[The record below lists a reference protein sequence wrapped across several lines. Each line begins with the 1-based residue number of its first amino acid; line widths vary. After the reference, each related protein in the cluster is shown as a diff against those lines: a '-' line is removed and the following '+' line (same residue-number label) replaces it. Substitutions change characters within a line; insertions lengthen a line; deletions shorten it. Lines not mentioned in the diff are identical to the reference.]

1 VKNHLLHLVLTL
13 LIALPFASQSFATT
27 SPIGKQDIKEWNF
40 LVFINGVNN
49 LDRFGKMN
57 INQMEEIGSSDKMN
71 ILVQWGSLATTN
83 TTRLLV
89 QKDTDKVRV
98 TSPVVQSLGN
108 VDMGDYKELVRFV
121 DWAHQNYPAKKYF
134 IAVWNHGSGWNFMK
148 SNGPGNVIR
157 PSDISYDDRT
167 GNHITTEQLAQAM
180 QESAQIIGHKVD
192 IYASD
197 ACLMGMVEVASEMAD
212 SVSYFLG
219 SQDNEPGE
227 GWPYANFLGKW
238 NQEIDKMSAKDVVT
252 LHAKEYL
259 AAYTKGGVYRPSA
272 VTMAAYDLSQTAN
285 YESAIRGVSDYL
297 KNLSAADLSKA
308 QSSMASSK
316 EFGYADFYDL
326 IDYVNQLEKSGL
338 RSSSFENLRQAHQ
351 AYVIANEQ
359 NQDNKTSG
367 VSIWVSKGSGYSRD
381 ANRYEKLRFNQT
393 AQWSGFLKVLNAR

>member
-1 VKNHLLHLVLTL
+1 MKNHLLQLVLTL
-13 LIALPFASQSFATT
+13 LIALTFTSQSYAVK
-27 SPIGKQDIKEWNF
+27 PEAEWNF

-71 ILVQWGSLATTN
+71 ILVQWGSYANPN
-83 TTRLLV
+83 TSRLLV
-89 QKDTDKVRV
+89 QKDTDKTKV
-98 TSPVVQSLGN
+98 TSPILQNLGS

-134 IAVWNHGSGWNFMK
+134 IAVWNHGSGWNFVN
-148 SNGPGNVIR
+148 STAIR

-167 GNHITTEQLAQAM
+167 GNHITTEQLALAM
-180 QESAQIIGHKVD
+180 KESAQIIGHKVD

-212 SVSYFLG
+212 SVQYYLG

-227 GWPYANFLGKW
+227 GWPYAHFLGKW
-238 NQEIDKMSAKDVVT
+238 SAQIDSLSAKDVLT

-259 AAYTKGGVYRPSA
+259 AAYTQGGIYRPSA
-272 VTMAAYDLSQTAN
+272 VTMSAFDLSQTAS
-285 YESAIRGVSDYL
+285 YEAAIRGVSDYL
-297 KNLSAADLSKA
+297 KNLSSADLSKA
-308 QSSMASSK
+308 QASIANTK
-316 EFGYADFYDL
+316 EFAYADFFDL

-338 RSSSFENLRQAHQ
+338 RSSSFENLRRAHQ
-351 AYVIANEQ
+351 SYVVTNEQ
-359 NQDNKTSG
+359 NQDNKTAG
-367 VSIWVSKGSGYSRD
+367 VSIWISKGSSYSTD
-381 ANRYEKLRFNQT
+381 ANRYANLRFNQR

>member
-1 VKNHLLHLVLTL
+1 VKNHLLHLVLSL
-13 LIALPFASQSFATT
+13 LIALPFASRSFAAKTT
-27 SPIGKQDIKEWNF
+27 SAKPMGTQEKEWNF
-40 LVFINGVNN
+40 LVFLNGVNN

-57 INQMEEIGSSDKMN
+57 INQMEEIGSTDKMN
-71 ILVQWGSLATTN
+71 ILVQWGSSANPN
-83 TTRLLV
+83 TGRLLV
-89 QKDTDKVRV
+89 QKDTDKTRV
-98 TSPVVQSLGN
+98 TSPVLQNLGN

-134 IAVWNHGSGWNFMK
+134 IAVWNHGSGWNFVD
-148 SNGPGNVIR
+148 STTIR

-167 GNHITTEQLAQAM
+167 GNHMTTEQLALAM
-180 QESAQIIGHKVD
+180 KESAQIIGHKVD

-212 SVSYFLG
+212 SVQYFLG

-238 NQEIDKMSAKDVVT
+238 NTQIDTLSAKDVVT

-272 VTMAAYDLSQTAN
+272 VTMSAYDLSQTAN
-285 YESAIRGVSDYL
+285 YEAAIRGVSDYL
-297 KNLSAADLSKA
+297 KNLSSADLSKA
-308 QSSMASSK
+308 QTSMASTK

-326 IDYVNQLEKSGL
+326 IDYVNQLEKNGL

-351 AYVIANEQ
+351 SYVVANEQ
-359 NQDNKTSG
+359 NQDNKTAG
-367 VSIWVSKGSGYSRD
+367 VSVWVSKGSAYSRD
-381 ANRYEKLRFNQT
+381 ANRYANLRFNQN
-393 AQWSGFLKVLNAR
+393 AQWSGFLKALNAR